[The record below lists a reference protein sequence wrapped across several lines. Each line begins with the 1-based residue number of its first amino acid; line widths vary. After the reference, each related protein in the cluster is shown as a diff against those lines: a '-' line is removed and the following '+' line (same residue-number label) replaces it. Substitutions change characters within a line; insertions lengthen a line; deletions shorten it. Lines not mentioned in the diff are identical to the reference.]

1 MTAIHLLWIIP
12 ATFLFGALAGYVLAI
27 FSVGEALY
35 QKLKEYDEHE
45 SWR

>member
-12 ATFLFGALAGYVLAI
+12 ATLLFGALAGYVLAI
-27 FSVGEALY
+27 ISAGEALW
-35 QKLKEYDEHE
+35 QELKENDEHE